1 MALIELGVAV
11 LADKRRQGRV
21 LVHSDTQQTL
31 KVPNEDT
38 LPWGQSLG
46 GLPRHSVGD
55 TAEAPRGELP
65 VAEATVPHGK
75 SPACS

>member
-38 LPWGQSLG
+38 LPWGQSL
-46 GLPRHSVGD
+46 
-55 TAEAPRGELP
+55 
-65 VAEATVPHGK
+65 
-75 SPACS
+75 